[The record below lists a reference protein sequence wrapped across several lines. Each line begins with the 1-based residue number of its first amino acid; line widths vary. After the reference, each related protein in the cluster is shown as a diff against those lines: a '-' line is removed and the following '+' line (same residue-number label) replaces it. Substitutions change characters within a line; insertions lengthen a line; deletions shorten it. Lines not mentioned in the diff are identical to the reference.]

1 MCLAVPGRIES
12 LDGGGMATVDMM
24 GARRTVSIDLL
35 PNAEIGDFV
44 LVHAGFAI
52 ETISPEDATE
62 TLALVQELIELT
74 EGA

>member
-12 LDGGGMATVDMM
+12 LDDGGMATVDMM
-24 GARRTVSIDLL
+24 GARRTVSVDLL
-35 PNAEIGDFV
+35 PNVGVGDFV

-52 ETISPEDATE
+52 ETISPEDAAE
-62 TLALVQELIELT
+62 TLALVQELIELS

>member
-24 GARRTVSIDLL
+24 GVSRAVSIDLV
-35 PNAEIGDFV
+35 PTARVGDFV

-52 ETISPEDATE
+52 ETISPEDAAK
-62 TLALVQELIELT
+62 TLSLIQELVELA
-74 EGA
+74 EGM

>member
-24 GARRTVSIDLL
+24 GARRAVSVDLVPTVRV
-35 PNAEIGDFV
+35 GDFV

-52 ETISPEDATE
+52 ETVSPEDAAE
-62 TLALVQELIELT
+62 TLSLIRELVELA
-74 EGA
+74 EGM

>member
-35 PNAEIGDFV
+35 PNAEVGDFV

-52 ETISPEDATE
+52 ETISPEDAAE

>member
-24 GARRTVSIDLL
+24 GARRTVSVDLL
-35 PNAEIGDFV
+35 PNVEVGDFV

-52 ETISPEDATE
+52 ETISPEDAAE
-62 TLALVQELIELT
+62 TLALVQELIELA

>member
-1 MCLAVPGRIES
+1 MCLAIPAKVVEIKGDNLAQVDLLGVGREVS
-12 LDGGGMATVDMM
+12 LDLTPQAQV
-24 GARRTVSIDLL
+24 
-35 PNAEIGDFV
+35 GDFV

-52 ETISPEDATE
+52 ETISPEDAAE

>member
-24 GARRTVSIDLL
+24 GARRTVSVDLL
-35 PNAEIGDFV
+35 PNVEVGDFV

-52 ETISPEDATE
+52 ETISPEDAAE

>member
-24 GARRTVSIDLL
+24 GARRTVSVDLL
-35 PNAEIGDFV
+35 PNVEVGAFV
-44 LVHAGFAI
+44 LVPAGFAI

>member
-24 GARRTVSIDLL
+24 GARRAVSVDLL
-35 PNAEIGDFV
+35 PGVENGDFV

-52 ETISPEDATE
+52 EKISPEDAAE
-62 TLALVQELIELT
+62 TLALVQELIELA
-74 EGA
+74 EGM